1 MYISVTAAFIAFLRI
16 VAFHTYERL
25 KKQPKIK
32 KILEKVKCKLRRKKS
47 KNEITQDE
55 NSLELPGMNQSHQV
69 ALREPLLESRLT
81 TSQQD

>member
-1 MYISVTAAFIAFLRI
+1 MTAAFIAFLGI
-16 VAFHTYERL
+16 VAFYTYERL

-47 KNEITQDE
+47 KKEVTQDE
-55 NSLELPGMNQSHQV
+55 NSLELPGMDQSHEV